1 MRSYEMMVIARPDLD
16 DAGNQALLEKISG
29 LITNNG
35 GEIEKIEPTRK
46 QRLAYEINDHREGF
60 YTVVYFKGEP
70 KTAEELNRV
79 LKITDEMV
87 RFMIV
92 RPEEK

>member
-1 MRSYEMMVIARPDLD
+1 MRAYEMMVISRSDLD
-16 DAGNQALLEKISG
+16 DAGIQAVIDRISG

-35 GEIEKIEPTRK
+35 GEIVKMDSTRK
-46 QRLAYEINDHREGF
+46 QRLAYEINDLREGY

-79 LKITDEMV
+79 LKITDEV
-87 RFMIV
+87 IRFLIV
-92 RPEEK
+92 RPEE

>member
-1 MRSYEMMVIARPDLD
+1 MRNYEMMVIARPDLD
-16 DAGNQALLEKISG
+16 DAGNQAVIDRVSS

-35 GEIEKIEPTRK
+35 GAVEKIEPTRK
-46 QRLAYEINDHREGF
+46 QRLAYEIKDFRDGF

-79 LKITDEMV
+79 LKITDEV
-87 RFMIV
+87 IRFLIV

>member
-16 DAGNQALLEKISG
+16 EAGSQAVIEKVTG
-29 LITNNG
+29 LINNNG
-35 GEIEKIEPTRK
+35 GMVEKLDPTRK
-46 QRLAYEINDHREGF
+46 QRLAYEIKDFRDGI

-70 KTAEELNRV
+70 RTAEELNRV
-79 LKITDEMV
+79 LKITDDV
-87 RFMIV
+87 IRFMIV

>member
-1 MRSYEMMVIARPDLD
+1 MRSYEMMLIARPDLD
-16 DAGNQALLEKISG
+16 DAGHQALLDRVSG

-35 GEIEKIEPTRK
+35 GAIEKMDPSKK
-46 QRLAYEINDHREGF
+46 QRLAYEINDFRDGI

-79 LKITDEMV
+79 LKITDEVV

-92 RPEEK
+92 RPEE